1 MFVLTSIP
9 TCLGIFLLYR
19 ELMEHNGP
27 RAELE
32 RLIIERR
39 EDYAG
44 LSRMLG
50 RNAAYIQ
57 QFIKR
62 GVPRKLAEEDRRK
75 LASYFGVDEALLG
88 GSAPQAT
95 ATGLVPIA
103 RIHVRASAGPGALAE
118 REQTSH
124 YMAFAPDVLKRICGS
139 SQSDLSVI
147 RVEGDSMAPTLAD
160 GDDIMVDRSQAAERL
175 HDGIYVLRRDDTLM
189 VKRVAVHPGTRR
201 LTISSD
207 NPTYPTWSDCEASDI
222 DVVGRVVW
230 AGRKIR

>member
-1 MFVLTSIP
+1 
-9 TCLGIFLLYR
+9 
-19 ELMEHNGP
+19 MEITGP
-27 RAELE
+27 RAELQ
-32 RLIIERR
+32 RLITERR
-39 EDYAG
+39 EDYAA

-75 LASYFGVDEALLG
+75 LARYFGVDESLLG
-88 GSAPQAT
+88 GAASPDTAPR
-95 ATGLVPIA
+95 GLVPIP
-103 RIHVRASAGPGALAE
+103 RFDVGASAGPGAFADAD
-118 REQTSH
+118 RMSGH
-124 YMAFAPDVLKRICGS
+124 YAFDPKLLRNICGAAPS
-139 SQSDLSVI
+139 ELSII
-147 RVEGDSMAPTLAD
+147 RVDGDSMSPTLAD
-160 GDDIMVDRSQAAERL
+160 GDDILVDRSKASGV

-189 VKRVAVHPGTRR
+189 VKRVAVHPGSRR

-207 NPTYPTWSDCEASDI
+207 NPSYPTWADCDPTAI